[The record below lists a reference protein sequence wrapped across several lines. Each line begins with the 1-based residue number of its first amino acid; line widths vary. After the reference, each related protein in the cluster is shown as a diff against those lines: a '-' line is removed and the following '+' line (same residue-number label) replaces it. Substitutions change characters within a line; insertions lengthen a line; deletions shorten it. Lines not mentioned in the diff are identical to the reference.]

1 VFSVATTV
9 VVHPRA
15 TVCEGIPGRLVYRC
29 CVDAWRLG
37 DVNVR
42 LYLFHL
48 FITGVA
54 LRCHAEQKERWAAI
68 ASPGRTGARS
78 ATLPSSTP
86 SPPTSS
92 RGLWSLASGR

>member
-1 VFSVATTV
+1 VFSVATAV

-54 LRCHAEQKERWAAI
+54 LRCQAEQKERWAAI
-68 ASPGRTGARS
+68 ASPGRTGETTQLRLQGGPGRRS
-78 ATLPSSTP
+78 RRLDC
-86 SPPTSS
+86 
-92 RGLWSLASGR
+92 